1 MEKKKKNNSK
11 ILFFLIVSYKDFSIK
26 LVHSK
31 RINKLVYCFY
41 DIIATGDRHLGQ
53 RLQSRSLLPP
63 HHGGIES
70 PRSAGKGF

>member
-1 MEKKKKNNSK
+1 MNNSE

-41 DIIATGDRHLGQ
+41 DTSATGDRHLGQ
-53 RLQSRSLLPP
+53 HLQSRSLLPP
-63 HHGGIES
+63 QHGGDRTALLS
-70 PRSAGKGF
+70 WGGVWV